1 MIKLTNIL
9 KEIKIKNVNV
19 PSDITFKIT
28 NVDDT
33 YSEIKLLIPSEDVE
47 FDGIM
52 HFDGEIRFYH
62 ELDYNY
68 IHDDDDDGDGAYTDS
83 DVENIEWY
91 NKISAYLTSRDI
103 ETDLDEDRDGGTV
116 SLVLSIMLEDIP
128 QHMIEK

>member
-9 KEIKIKNVNV
+9 KEIRIKNVNV

-28 NVDDT
+28 NIDDT
-33 YSEIKLLIPSEDVE
+33 YSEIELLIPSEDVE

-68 IHDDDDDGDGAYTDS
+68 IDDDGAYTDR

-91 NKISAYLTSRDI
+91 DKISEYLTSRGI
-103 ETDLDEDRDGGTV
+103 KNDLDEDGDGGTV
-116 SLVLSIMLEDIP
+116 SLVLSIMLKDIP